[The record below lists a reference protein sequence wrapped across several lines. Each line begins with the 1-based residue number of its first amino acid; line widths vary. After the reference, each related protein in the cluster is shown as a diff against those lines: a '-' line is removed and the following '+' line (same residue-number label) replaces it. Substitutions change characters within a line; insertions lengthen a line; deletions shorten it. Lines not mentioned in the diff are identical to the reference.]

1 MVCIGENIMAETV
14 VHVITLSQWH
24 NVLDVWFK
32 RGYAWSAGDK
42 EYSEHIFENGGRYLF
57 LDDYITYSFSNSD
70 SKPFIKYADFMSQQ
84 KEDNK
89 METYYVTQE
98 QLNCIEDFK
107 DSPWP
112 MNRLLV
118 NSDEHI
124 VNLFY
129 TFNESKDKAFLRYL
143 GGDTS
148 IEFKVKEQ
156 LYRLLRIDDDGDTV
170 YMHFHH
176 GTPSWTTINKNAFTA
191 PLKEIIRWQTPAWRL
206 EEVD

>member
-1 MVCIGENIMAETV
+1 MTETV
-14 VHVITLSQWH
+14 VHVKTIEEWKS
-24 NVLDVWFK
+24 VLDVWFNQ
-32 RGYAWSAGDK
+32 GYTWKHFYKWD
-42 EYSEHIFENGGRYLF
+42 YLENVFSGSSHYLH
-57 LDDYITYSFSNSD
+57 LDDYISQTPVIYGNNQPIEYSE
-70 SKPFIKYADFMSQQ
+70 FMAQQ
-84 KEDNK
+84 KEENN

>member
-1 MVCIGENIMAETV
+1 MAETV

-84 KEDNK
+84 KEENN
-89 METYYVTQE
+89 METYYLTQE
-98 QLNCIEDFK
+98 QLNCIEYFK
-107 DSPWP
+107 DIPWP

-118 NSDEHI
+118 NSD
-124 VNLFY
+124 
-129 TFNESKDKAFLRYL
+129 
-143 GGDTS
+143 
-148 IEFKVKEQ
+148 
-156 LYRLLRIDDDGDTV
+156 
-170 YMHFHH
+170 
-176 GTPSWTTINKNAFTA
+176 
-191 PLKEIIRWQTPAWRL
+191 
-206 EEVD
+206 

>member
-1 MVCIGENIMAETV
+1 MTETV
-14 VHVITLSQWH
+14 VHVKTIEEWKS
-24 NVLDVWFK
+24 VLDVWFNQ
-32 RGYAWSAGDK
+32 GYTWKHFYKWD
-42 EYSEHIFENGGRYLF
+42 YLENVFSGSSHYLH
-57 LDDYITYSFSNSD
+57 LDDYISQTPVIYGNNQPIEYSE
-70 SKPFIKYADFMSQQ
+70 FMAQQ
-84 KEDNK
+84 KEENN

-129 TFNESKDKAFLRYL
+129 TFNESKDKALLRYL

-156 LYRLLRIDDDGDTV
+156 LYRLSRIDDDGDTV

>member
-1 MVCIGENIMAETV
+1 MTETV
-14 VHVITLSQWH
+14 VHVKTIEEWKS
-24 NVLDVWFK
+24 VLDVWFNQ
-32 RGYAWSAGDK
+32 GYTWKHFYKWD
-42 EYSEHIFENGGRYLF
+42 YLENVFSGSSHYLH
-57 LDDYITYSFSNSD
+57 LDDYISQTPVIYGNNQPTEYSE
-70 SKPFIKYADFMSQQ
+70 FMAQQ
-84 KEDNK
+84 KEENN

>member
-1 MVCIGENIMAETV
+1 MTRTV
-14 VHVITLSQWH
+14 VDVTTLKQWKST
-24 NVLDVWFK
+24 LDVWFK
-32 RGYAWSAGDK
+32 QGHTWLSGDK
-42 EYSEHIFENGGRYLF
+42 DYHEGYFQKGDRYLLLNDDMEILIPTPNQSSYIEYSE
-57 LDDYITYSFSNSD
+57 
-70 SKPFIKYADFMSQQ
+70 FMEQQ

-89 METYYVTQE
+89 METYCVTQE

-112 MNRLLV
+112 TNRLLV

-124 VNLFY
+124 IDLFY
-129 TFNESKDKAFLRYL
+129 TFNESKDKALLRYL

-156 LYRLLRIDDDGDTV
+156 LYRLSRIDDDGDTV

>member
-1 MVCIGENIMAETV
+1 MTETV
-14 VHVITLSQWH
+14 VHVKTIEEWKS
-24 NVLDVWFK
+24 VLDVWFNQ
-32 RGYAWSAGDK
+32 GYTWKHFYKWD
-42 EYSEHIFENGGRYLF
+42 YLENVFSGSSHYLH
-57 LDDYITYSFSNSD
+57 LDDYISQTPVIYGNNQPIEYSE
-70 SKPFIKYADFMSQQ
+70 FMAQQ
-84 KEDNK
+84 KEENN

-112 MNRLLV
+112 TNRLLV

-124 VNLFY
+124 IDLFY
-129 TFNESKDKAFLRYL
+129 TFNESKDKALLRYL

-156 LYRLLRIDDDGDTV
+156 LYRLSRIDDDGDTV

>member
-1 MVCIGENIMAETV
+1 MTRTV
-14 VHVITLSQWH
+14 VHVTTLEQWKS
-24 NVLDVWFK
+24 VMDVWFEQ
-32 RGYAWSAGDK
+32 GYTWLTGDK
-42 EYSEHIFENGGRYLF
+42 GYSEDVFELGGRYLYVSGGIIICKF
-57 LDDYITYSFSNSD
+57 RHIPQPIIEYS
-70 SKPFIKYADFMSQQ
+70 KFMKEQQ
-84 KEDNK
+84 KEVTK

-98 QLNCIEDFK
+98 QLDLIEDFK

-191 PLKEIIRWQTPAWRL
+191 PLKEITRWQTPAWRV
-206 EEVD
+206 EEVN